1 MYQVFRLYLCRPF
14 YFCFCTFLEGLN
26 LLLLL
31 LGARC
36 SVQRVFDICA
46 YPGTFAFSGAL
57 TNEGSP
63 QTCCR
68 DVLYW
73 IPISKIDWTTTNWN
87 WPTQIDEGPGPNEVC
102 LA

>member
-1 MYQVFRLYLCRPF
+1 M
-14 YFCFCTFLEGLN
+14 
-26 LLLLL
+26 
-31 LGARC
+31 
-36 SVQRVFDICA
+36 QRVFDVCA
-46 YPGTFAFSGAL
+46 YPGTFAFLGARTNL

-73 IPISKIDWTTTNWN
+73 ILISKIDWTTTNWN